1 MCHQLLQFLLAVA
14 VEIVTECVI
23 RCRVEQKVDGE
34 IRVVKNLF
42 FSMEK
47 NVKMSIHFSI
57 WLFLKQLEIF
67 INQFYHRVLL

>member
-47 NVKMSIHFSI
+47 NVKIQIHFAI

>member
-14 VEIVTECVI
+14 VEIVAECVI
-23 RCRVEQKVDGE
+23 RCRVEEKVDGE

-42 FSMEK
+42 FKWRKKKKIS
-47 NVKMSIHFSI
+47 NHFSI